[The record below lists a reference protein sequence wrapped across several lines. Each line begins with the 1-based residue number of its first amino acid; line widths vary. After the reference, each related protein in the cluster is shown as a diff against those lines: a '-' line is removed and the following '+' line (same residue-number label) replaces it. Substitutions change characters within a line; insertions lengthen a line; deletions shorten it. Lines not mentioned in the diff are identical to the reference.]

1 MKKDKNTTNKSSYS
15 LGKKDEGTASKSSYG
30 PLTRLMCCFLAFGV
44 VVTAV
49 FSIVAAIIQ

>member
-15 LGKKDEGTASKSSYG
+15 LGKKDESTAIKSSYG

>member
-15 LGKKDEGTASKSSYG
+15 LGKKDESTASKSSYS